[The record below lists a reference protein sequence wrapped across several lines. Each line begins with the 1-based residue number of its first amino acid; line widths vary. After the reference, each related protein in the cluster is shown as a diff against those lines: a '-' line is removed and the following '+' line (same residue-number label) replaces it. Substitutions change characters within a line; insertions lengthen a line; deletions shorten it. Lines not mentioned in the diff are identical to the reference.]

1 MRTTTVAAVILLVAG
16 IGEAAVRASGAQ
28 AAASTKA
35 SPAAFNACTL
45 LTTQEASTAVGQA
58 VGEPKPKNPPQS
70 SMPGVTVAACEYESA
85 SRDSV
90 QVTVWRPFGDSAQ
103 MFLQIYKSG
112 CLKKEQVPGLG
123 DIACWHSKE
132 HRELQVLKGTTIMTI
147 ELRRIGSAPE
157 ALLAVTK
164 KAAARLP

>member
-1 MRTTTVAAVILLVAG
+1 MRKTTVAAVILLVAG

-28 AAASTKA
+28 AASSTKA
-35 SPAAFNACTL
+35 SPTAFNACAL
-45 LTTQEASTAVGQA
+45 LTTQEAAAAVGEA
-58 VGEPKPKNPPQS
+58 VGEPKPMNRS
-70 SMPGVTVAACEYESA
+70 TMPGVSVAHCEFESA
-85 SRDSV
+85 SRNSV

-103 MFLQIYKSG
+103 MFLQIYKSE

-147 ELRRIGSAPE
+147 ELRRTGSAPE
-157 ALLAVTK
+157 ALLTVTK

>member
-35 SPAAFNACTL
+35 SPAAFNACAL
-45 LTTQEASTAVGQA
+45 LTTQEAAAAVGEA
-58 VGEPKPKNPPQS
+58 VGEPKPMNRS
-70 SMPGVTVAACEYESA
+70 TMPGVSVAHCEFESA
-85 SRDSV
+85 SRNSV
-90 QVTVWRPFGDSAQ
+90 QVTVWRPFGDSAG
-103 MFLQIYKSG
+103 MFVQIYKSE

-132 HRELQVLKGTTIMTI
+132 HSELQVLKGTTIMTI
-147 ELRRIGSAPE
+147 ELRRTGSAPE
-157 ALLAVTK
+157 ALLTATK

>member
-1 MRTTTVAAVILLVAG
+1 MSTTTVAAVILLVAG

-28 AAASTKA
+28 AGASPKAA
-35 SPAAFNACTL
+35 PAAFNACTL
-45 LTTQEASTAVGQA
+45 LTTQEASAAVGQA
-58 VGEPKPKNPPQS
+58 VGDPKSMNPPQS

-90 QVTVWRPFGDSAQ
+90 HVTVWRPFGDSAQ
-103 MFLQIYKSG
+103 MFLQIYKSE

-123 DIACWHSKE
+123 DIACWNSKE

-147 ELRRIGSAPE
+147 ELRRTGSASE
-157 ALLAVTK
+157 ALLTVTK